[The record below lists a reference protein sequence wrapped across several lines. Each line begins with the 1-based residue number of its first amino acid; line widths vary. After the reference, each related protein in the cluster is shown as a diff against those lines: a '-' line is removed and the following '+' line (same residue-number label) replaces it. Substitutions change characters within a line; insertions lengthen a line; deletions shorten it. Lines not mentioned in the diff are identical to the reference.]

1 MIEVMVAMLVLAIG
15 LLGLA
20 GITVVVLRSNSLSQQ
35 ISQATALASSL
46 LENLRAQP
54 DLVACTSVISAPSS
68 SCKQLTESGI
78 SNRDAAFWPA
88 SQFAPAGNACVVSNV
103 LSQGSAGTFDVVSS
117 DGAPWASSGLVAADT
132 VCSASILS
140 NLPRNTFV
148 RYYQVS
154 AIGTSELRL
163 VSVVLFQDKFGK
175 WRAVA
180 LDTRRAQ

>member
-1 MIEVMVAMLVLAIG
+1 VAMLVLAIG

-54 DLVACTSVISAPSS
+54 DLTACTSVLTSPVPV
-68 SCKQLTESGI
+68 SCKPLTESGI
-78 SNRDAAFWPA
+78 SSRDPAFLPA
-88 SQFAPAGNACVVSNV
+88 SQYVPTANACVVSSV
-103 LSQGSAGTFDVVSS
+103 LSQGSVGTFDVVSS
-117 DGAPWASSGLVAADT
+117 DGAPWASSGINSSDT
-132 VCSASILS
+132 ICSASILS

-148 RYYQVS
+148 RYYRVS
-154 AIGTSELRL
+154 AIGTTELRL